1 VGAQLCWRVR
11 DDRVFTPLQQ
21 LPDGSYTAIMPTP
34 AEARRGWAARRAGQ
48 PVPAAGHLVRVVCYT
63 VTATSEDGTTRTE
76 RFRLVTTLLDC
87 QRAPAAELAELYHQ
101 RWGAT

>member
-48 PVPAAGHLVRVVCYT
+48 PVPAAGHLVRVVCYN